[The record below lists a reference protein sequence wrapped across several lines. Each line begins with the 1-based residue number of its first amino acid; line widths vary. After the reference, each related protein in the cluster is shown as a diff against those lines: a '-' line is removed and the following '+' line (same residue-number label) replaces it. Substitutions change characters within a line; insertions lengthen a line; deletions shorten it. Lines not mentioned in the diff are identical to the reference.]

1 MLADSAVVLT
11 SLIAVG
17 GTLAGASLTYLFG
30 QLTSRRA
37 ERVARAERLRQDLI
51 AAYAGFAGAMTELR
65 RAVISRWLSQQRAST
80 SPETS
85 AAWTEADRRGAAADQ
100 ARFTLRLLT
109 EDSELLDL
117 ADAAFEPV
125 SALGEATDLAELT
138 THENRCQELLTEF
151 VRVAGRQV
159 R

>member
-1 MLADSAVVLT
+1 MLADSAAVLT

-17 GTLAGASLTYLFG
+17 GTLAGAGLTFLFG
-30 QLTSRRA
+30 QLTTRRS
-37 ERVARAERLRQDLI
+37 ERVARGERLRQELI

-65 RAVISRWLSQQRAST
+65 RAVIARWLSQRRDPSG
-80 SPETS
+80 PETA

-109 EDSELLDL
+109 EDSELLTL
-117 ADAAFEPV
+117 ADATFEPIT
-125 SALGEATDLAELT
+125 ALGDATDLAELKA
-138 THENRCQELLTEF
+138 HEVRCQELLTEF

>member
-1 MLADSAVVLT
+1 VLADSALVLT

-17 GTLAGASLTYLFG
+17 GTLAGAGLTYLFG
-30 QLTSRRA
+30 QLTARRA
-37 ERVARAERLRQDLI
+37 ERVARGERLRQELI
-51 AAYAGFAGAMTELR
+51 AAYAGFAGAVTELR
-65 RAVISRWLSQQRAST
+65 QAVISRWLSQQRDPHG
-80 SPETS
+80 PETG
-85 AAWTEADRRGAAADQ
+85 AAWIEADRRGAAADQ

-117 ADAAFEPV
+117 ADAVFEPIG
-125 SALGEATDLAELT
+125 ALGDAADLAELKA
-138 THENRCQELLTEF
+138 HEVRCQELLTEF